1 MSTLVPGRFQG
12 RVVIVTGAGSGIG
25 KATAARIVAEGG
37 RVSGADLDQ
46 ERLRAVA
53 EELGASFEPLAGNIV
68 EQAIV
73 DRIVEQAGPDLWG
86 LVNNAGIMD
95 DFLPVGDVDDATWD
109 RVFAVNLTAMMRLI
123 RAALPVMLENGVGSV
138 VNVASEAS
146 LRGSAAGVAY
156 TASKHAVIGLT
167 KSTAVYYRS
176 RGIRCNAVAPGGV
189 ATNIRTRMDTPGFT
203 DVVGPLL
210 GAMRLTPASADELAA
225 AITWVLSDDSAN
237 VNGAVLARDLTASRA
252 QRDPQVRRQESAG
265 ADESLDQDSDPGVR
279 RHDAEQHQHL
289 GGSGLQRCAAAEH
302 HADERARQ
310 GHQADRTSR
319 VDIGDQRLGGARA
332 DDLSDRPRP
341 FEAERQGRLVLSA
354 LLTQCRERPAG
365 HQRMGV
371 HRVADHDADDGD
383 DRRAHERG
391 GATEED
397 HRCHR
402 QDPARHGQSDPQRAV
417 AYAGASR
424 RGPHCDAEHQQD
436 EQ

>member
-1 MSTLVPGRFQG
+1 MSTIVPGRFEG

-37 RVSGADLDQ
+37 RVIGADLDQ

-123 RAALPVMLENGVGSV
+123 RAALPVMLANGVGSV

-176 RGIRCNAVAPGGV
+176 RGVRCNAVAPGGV

-210 GAMRLTPASADELAA
+210 GAMRLTTASADELAA

-237 VNGAVLARDLTASRA
+237 VNGAVLASDGGW
-252 QRDPQVRRQESAG
+252 SA
-265 ADESLDQDSDPGVR
+265 
-279 RHDAEQHQHL
+279 
-289 GGSGLQRCAAAEH
+289 
-302 HADERARQ
+302 
-310 GHQADRTSR
+310 
-319 VDIGDQRLGGARA
+319 I
-332 DDLSDRPRP
+332 
-341 FEAERQGRLVLSA
+341 
-354 LLTQCRERPAG
+354 
-365 HQRMGV
+365 
-371 HRVADHDADDGD
+371 
-383 DRRAHERG
+383 
-391 GATEED
+391 
-397 HRCHR
+397 
-402 QDPARHGQSDPQRAV
+402 
-417 AYAGASR
+417 
-424 RGPHCDAEHQQD
+424 
-436 EQ
+436 